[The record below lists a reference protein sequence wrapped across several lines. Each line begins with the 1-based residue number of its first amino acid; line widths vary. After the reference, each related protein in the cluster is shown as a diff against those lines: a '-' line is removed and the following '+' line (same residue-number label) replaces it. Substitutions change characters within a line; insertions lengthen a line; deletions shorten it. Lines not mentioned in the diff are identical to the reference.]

1 MSDLLL
7 LSGGIDSISIAAWL
21 RPACCLTIDYG
32 QRPASAEI
40 ESAREVCRRLQL
52 AHDVIRVP
60 IRELGSGVLAEKPA
74 SAFSCYEEF
83 WPFRNQFLLTV
94 AAMYAAPRLL
104 ERVLI
109 GTVRNDS
116 RHSDGSIVFLTQISQ
131 LVVQQEGHIT
141 IMAPAIEL
149 TTVELVKIS
158 KVDRSVLGWA
168 HSCHTSVVACGHCP
182 GCNKHSETM
191 RDLGWN
197 A

>member
-7 LSGGIDSISIAAWL
+7 LSGGIDSTAIAAWC

-40 ESAREVCRRLQL
+40 DSAAEVSRRLGL
-52 AHDVIRVP
+52 VHDVIQVP
-60 IRELGSGVLAEKPA
+60 ISQLGSGVLAGQPT
-74 SAFSCYEEF
+74 SDFSPHEEF

-94 AAMYAAPRLL
+94 GAMYAASRSLQ
-104 ERVLI
+104 RVLI
-109 GTVRNDS
+109 GTVRNDN
-116 RHSDGSIVFLTQISQ
+116 RHSDGSTAFLAQIAH
-131 LVVQQEGHIT
+131 LVAQQEGHIT
-141 IMAPAIEL
+141 ILAPAIDL

-158 KVDRSVLGWA
+158 NIDQSILGWA
-168 HSCHTSVVACGHCP
+168 HSCHTSVFACGHCP

-197 A
+197 P